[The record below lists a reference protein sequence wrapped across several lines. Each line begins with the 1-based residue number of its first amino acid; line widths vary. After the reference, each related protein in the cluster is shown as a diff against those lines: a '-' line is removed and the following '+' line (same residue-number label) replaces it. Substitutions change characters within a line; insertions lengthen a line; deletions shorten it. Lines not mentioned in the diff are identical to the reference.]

1 MPRKKP
7 PSEELFARAAEL
19 RAAGVTWET
28 IAKEVNRAVRTVY
41 YWPRKYPKLWADAL
55 LQAERDM
62 NSQSD
67 SEAVRGLRGMLM
79 SQDEK
84 IRWHAAKSLIVRRI
98 ERDKIDLKS
107 PPPKPP
113 SAPKRPSSSLSSM
126 DYPMKNSPT
135 ASPQCP
141 PPPNSHTPRNAGCLR
156 WARAAKR
163 RPRNPNS
170 FIPLGLNDS
179 LQSPATVRGAP
190 APAPISWYAMTLRTR
205 ARSMATPNVAGSRPA
220 SRTTSMNLLEPEG
233 HFWSLFTP
241 WHGDDLNARQKKNP
255 TFALFPRPIGPDFK
269 AIWPAKWP
277 RKRPMARKNEIGSAS
292 FAPRRS
298 VLGL

>member
-67 SEAVRGLRGMLM
+67 SEAVRGLRGLLM

-98 ERDKIDLKS
+98 ERDKIELKS
-107 PPPKPP
+107 PPPKRP

-141 PPPNSHTPRNAGCLR
+141 PPPNSPTPL
-156 WARAAKR
+156 KR
-163 RPRNPNS
+163 RLLEVGPSGQTAPPQPELLHPARLER
-170 FIPLGLNDS
+170 FIAVGCN
-179 LQSPATVRGAP
+179 GAG
-190 APAPISWYAMTLRTR
+190 STGTR
-205 ARSMATPNVAGSRPA
+205 ADLLVRDDVVDASALHGHAERCRVAA
-220 SRTTSMNLLEPEG
+220 CFEN
-233 HFWSLFTP
+233 
-241 WHGDDLNARQKKNP
+241 NP
-255 TFALFPRPIGPDFK
+255 
-269 AIWPAKWP
+269 
-277 RKRPMARKNEIGSAS
+277 
-292 FAPRRS
+292 
-298 VLGL
+298 